1 MTPFENRFAK
11 SPLPAPELDDY
22 EQFGARLGVSKRTV
36 IRLVE
41 QGLPVIKIG
50 RLRRI
55 DPAAGMAYI
64 RGELP
69 PPEPEPVRRGRP
81 RKDSAT
87 ADTATA
93 GGGGA
98 RRPKLR
104 LHHRTRPAV

>member
-1 MTPFENRFAK
+1 MSVTA
-11 SPLPAPELDDY
+11 STLPAAELDDY
-22 EQFGARLGVSKRTV
+22 AQFGARIGVSKRTV

-55 DPAAGMAYI
+55 DPVACMAVI

-69 PPEPEPVRRGRP
+69 PPEPEPDLRRGRP

-87 ADTATA
+87 ATPTAAA
-93 GGGGA
+93 GGA
-98 RRPKLR
+98 QRAKQR